1 MFDRLIWKPD
11 RMLLDDLVFLL
22 GHYRSE
28 SWGGGEYF
36 IFYKIK
42 DLVDQYED
50 FFRCRPDFHPKHV
63 MELGTFDG
71 GSVAFWFELFQPQ
84 KHVAVDLMDREDSPY
99 FRRYVESH
107 GLSDRIKT
115 FWKTDQA
122 DKTRLREIT
131 AAEFDGPLD
140 LVIDDASHFNEPTRA
155 SFEVLFPLLAPGG
168 LYIVEDWAWGHWPE
182 FIAPDHPWAGEEPP
196 AKFVSDLIEA
206 AGTST
211 QLIRNVTV
219 YQGFVSVERGSQII
233 DDVASFH
240 LDDHIVRRPKQNQFT
255 RMFQLSS
262 RTIRLLA
269 TKVRSRLT
277 I

>member
-22 GHYRSE
+22 GHYSSE
-28 SWGGGEYF
+28 SSGGGEYF

-42 DLVDQYED
+42 DLVDQYAD
-50 FFRCRPDFHPKHV
+50 FFRRRSDFHPKHV

-71 GSVAFWFELFQPQ
+71 GSVAFWFELFKPR
-84 KHVAVDLMDREDSPY
+84 KHVAVDLMDREDSTY
-99 FRRYVESH
+99 FRGYVESH
-107 GLSDRIKT
+107 GLSGRIKT

-122 DKTRLREIT
+122 DKPRLLEIT
-131 AAEFDGPLD
+131 AAEFDAPLD

-168 LYIVEDWAWGHWPE
+168 LYIIEDWAWGHWPE
-182 FIAPDHPWAGEEPP
+182 FIVPDHPWAGEEPP
-196 AKFVSDLIEA
+196 TKFVTDLIEA

-219 YQGFVSVERGSQII
+219 CQGFVSVERGSLEI
-233 DDVASFH
+233 DDVAFFH
-240 LDDHIVRRPKQNQFT
+240 LDDHIVRRPKRNQFT
-255 RMFQLSS
+255 HMFQFSS

-269 TKVRSRLT
+269 TKILSRLKM
-277 I
+277 